1 MSVLSAEGITVTLPP
16 GWEGTIGHG
25 STLEDGS
32 VRNMIAHFATF
43 PLPVRRG
50 DFGGGAVDLM
60 GPADVFIALFDYG
73 RQSAGTAL
81 FAADGPPAAIDAGH
95 FDRSVL
101 QKPMPLQSAVQ
112 RFFTASGRAMCLYV
126 VVGSHID
133 RAEVLPAINS
143 FLASLSIQ

>member
-16 GWEGTIGHG
+16 GWEGAIGHR

-32 VRNMIAHFATF
+32 VRNVVAHFATF
-43 PLPVRRG
+43 PLPARRG

-60 GPADVFIALFDYG
+60 GPGDAFIALFDYG
-73 RQSAGTAL
+73 RASAGTAL
-81 FAADGPPAAIDAGH
+81 FAVDGPPATIDAGH

-101 QKPMPLQSAVQ
+101 QKPLPLQSAVQ
-112 RFFTASGRAMCLYV
+112 RFFTAGGRAMCLYA

-133 RAEVLPAINS
+133 RADVLPAINS
-143 FLASLSIQ
+143 VLASLRIQ

>member
-1 MSVLSAEGITVTLPP
+1 MSVLSGEGITVDLPT
-16 GWEGTIGHG
+16 GWEGSIGHV

-32 VRNMIAHFATF
+32 VRNVIAHFATF
-43 PLPVRRG
+43 PLPASRG

-60 GPADVFIALFDYG
+60 GAADAFIALFDYG

-81 FAADGPPAAIDAGH
+81 FAADGPPPSIDAGH

-112 RFFTASGRAMCLYV
+112 RFFTASGRAMCLYI
-126 VVGSHID
+126 VVGSHVD

-143 FLASLSIQ
+143 FLASLIIK